1 MAIVIT
7 KIQKEL
13 PNPFELS
20 WITQD
25 IIVPQ
30 GHSIETNTKIFI
42 LHKVF
47 LWYTEGWSSMSYQ
60 G

>member
-47 LWYTEGWSSMSYQ
+47 LW
-60 G
+60 